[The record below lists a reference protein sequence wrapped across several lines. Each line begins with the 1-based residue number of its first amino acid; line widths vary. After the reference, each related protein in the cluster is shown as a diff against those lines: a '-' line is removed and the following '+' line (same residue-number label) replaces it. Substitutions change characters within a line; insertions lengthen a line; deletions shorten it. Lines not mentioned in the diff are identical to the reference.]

1 MRTIGIDPGDQ
12 SVKVV
17 ELDGGYRRARLL
29 AVHHAPAGVPT
40 AGGGTRSEVVAAAA
54 AAAIADGMRGEVA
67 LGHPCREAIL
77 RTLELPFTGREAIR
91 KVVKAEIEGEI
102 QGQSVDDM
110 IVDFLELGRGAEGG
124 TRILVASVPKAGLR
138 TQLAA
143 LDAKGVEPQSVD
155 LDTMALWRAAH
166 YAGAFLAIADGPA
179 DALPPVTAVVD
190 VGSRSVKVLIV
201 EGEKLV
207 EMRALRLGE
216 GAIADEIA
224 RKHGGDVAAVRDAVH
239 RSLVDGGDVEFQVG
253 ADLPALAGG
262 EASAADPAAAPAAD
276 PAAAPAPRTVR
287 VAHAEVAAA
296 HRAWLQRLS
305 RELTRFLTAS
315 GRATRL
321 AALFVTGGASELP
334 GTGEMLADVFGVTPQ
349 PLDVLAKLQH
359 DLTPEQA
366 KEYGPRIATAVGLAL
381 GALGGPDG
389 FQLRQ
394 EDLVLTRGFER
405 VKFPLAIACMVA
417 MLALFVQW
425 NRQQQ
430 ELSNL
435 GLRIGS
441 TYRDAKDPK
450 KVAFFGMLGAVM
462 RSGWFDKA
470 DHFRVEQQK
479 GKDSSGKDYTA
490 KDLVADLDAMPV
502 QDRLRFVR
510 EKLRTVAKNKQAQSG
525 VSEDVSVESG
535 LAVLSR
541 WSALM
546 KELEPTLGRFLVTRV
561 NLTMKAPNRQ
571 LQFVIAFR
579 GDDFR
584 SRHTALKAALDAEMA
599 KPDSPFEPP
608 DPKKPPPGKDV
619 EQFRDTANS
628 GVAGAYY
635 TVTLPIKDV
644 FQSFGPARGAAVG
657 AVPTRDGLDGRE
669 VAATGGG
676 R

>member
-29 AVHHAPAGVPT
+29 AVHHAPTGVPT

-110 IVDFLELGRGAEGG
+110 VVDFLELGRGAEGG

-138 TQLAA
+138 AQLAA

-166 YAGAFLAIADGPA
+166 YAGAFVAVADGPA

-224 RKHGGDVAAVRDAVH
+224 RKHGGDAAAVRDAVH
-239 RSLVDGGDVEFQVG
+239 RSLVAGGDVEFQAG

-262 EASAADPAAAPAAD
+262 EASAAEPV
-276 PAAAPAPRTVR
+276 AAPAPRTIR
-287 VAHAEVAAA
+287 VAHADVAAA

-321 AALFVTGGASELP
+321 AALYVTGGASELP
-334 GTGEMLADVFGVTPQ
+334 GTGAMLADVFGVTPQ

-366 KEYGPRIATAVGLAL
+366 KEHGPRIATAVGLAL
-381 GALGGPDG
+381 GQLGGPDG

-441 TYRDAKDPK
+441 TYRDPKDPK
-450 KVAFFGMLGAVM
+450 KIAFFGMLGAVM

-470 DHFRVEQQK
+470 DHFRIEQQK
-479 GKDSSGKDYTA
+479 GKDSSGKDYTG
-490 KDLVADLDAMPV
+490 KDLLVELDAMPV

-510 EKLRTVAKNKQAQSG
+510 DKLRIVAKNKQTQSG
-525 VSEDVSVESG
+525 VFEDVSVESG

-541 WSALM
+541 FAEVM
-546 KELEPTLGRFLVTRV
+546 KELEPTLGRFLVTRI
-561 NLTMKAPNRQ
+561 NLTMKSPNRQ
-571 LQFVIAFR
+571 LQFVVALR

-619 EQFRDTANS
+619 EQFRDTGAS

-635 TVTLPIKDV
+635 TMTLPIKDA
-644 FQSFGPARGAAVG
+644 FQAFGPGRGTVGAAG
-657 AVPTRDGLDGRE
+657 GRDGRNGRDGNE
-669 VAATGGG
+669 VAATEGG

>member
-110 IVDFLELGRGAEGG
+110 VVDFLELGRGAEGG
-124 TRILVASVPKAGLR
+124 TRILVASVPKVGLR
-138 TQLAA
+138 AQLAA

-166 YAGAFLAIADGPA
+166 YAGAFVAVADGPA

-239 RSLVDGGDVEFQVG
+239 RSLVAGGDVEFQAG

-262 EASAADPAAAPAAD
+262 EASAAEPV
-276 PAAAPAPRTVR
+276 AAPAPRTIR
-287 VAHAEVAAA
+287 VAHSDVAAA

-305 RELTRFLTAS
+305 RELTRFLAAS

-321 AALFVTGGASELP
+321 AALYVTGGASELP
-334 GTGEMLADVFGVTPQ
+334 GTGEMLAEVFGVTPQ

-381 GALGGPDG
+381 GQLGGPDG

-441 TYRDAKDPK
+441 TYRDPKDPK
-450 KVAFFGMLGAVM
+450 KIAFFGMLGAVM

-470 DHFRVEQQK
+470 DHFRIEQQK
-479 GKDSSGKDYTA
+479 GKDSSGKDYTG
-490 KDLVADLDAMPV
+490 KDLLVELDALPV

-510 EKLRTVAKNKQAQSG
+510 DKLRIVAKNKQTQSG
-525 VSEDVSVESG
+525 VFEDVSVESG

-541 WSALM
+541 FAEVM
-546 KELEPTLGRFLVTRV
+546 KELEPTLGRFLVTRIS
-561 NLTMKAPNRQ
+561 LTMKSPNRQ
-571 LQFVIAFR
+571 LQFVVALR

-619 EQFRDTANS
+619 EQFRDTGNS

-635 TVTLPIKDV
+635 TVTLPIKDA
-644 FQSFGPARGAAVG
+644 FQAFGPGRGTVGAAG
-657 AVPTRDGLDGRE
+657 GRDGRDGNE
-669 VAATGGG
+669 VAATEGG